1 MARLQLSIATGAI
14 IPAPLSPKLG
24 TRQKDQ
30 ELHCSGQENHEK
42 RSGKPLLAPR
52 SIATLGS
59 LIAAAV
65 AAVGATPAAAQTK
78 IYDSDDVTLEVA
90 ADAAAVVFTQN
101 NPWFGEPEANIGA
114 DTDSW
119 AELAFEPQL
128 YLTVR
133 NVFGGE
139 LSAGVS
145 TVTTK
150 TYGESADGLAV
161 GFDDPGATT
170 LEKLYVGWKT
180 DIGPDD
186 TIEIIGGDF
195 DYQIGTG
202 FLIKDGGRDGG
213 DRGGFYL
220 GARSA
225 SRGSAL
231 LRVKTGDLLLEGFYL
246 GNNPGR
252 SGVRAHVVGANV
264 EYELAEVVSLGAT
277 YIKVAHFDDPVTAGT
292 AEDLRTYDFR
302 GSAKVTDQLTLSGE
316 YAAQTGADF
325 YDGKGWYLQGDY
337 GFDSLP
343 LKPNL
348 TYRYAVVTGDDPAT
362 LKNEEFVP
370 LAYGFTD
377 YGQWYQGEITGNWI
391 FANSNQKTHMVKG
404 AATLTESLSLTAS
417 WLDISLDE
425 PGQLGVTESAFG
437 NEFDVFI
444 DWQATDKL
452 FLSLAGAVLVPGE
465 GAKQFTGGSDTWSHI
480 MLYASVSF

>member
-1 MARLQLSIATGAI
+1 MAAEAI
-14 IPAPLSPKLG
+14 IRSILSAMLAK
-24 TRQKDQ
+24 RQRDQ
-30 ELHCSGQENHEK
+30 KVHSSGRENHQK
-42 RSGKPLLAPR
+42 RSGKLLLTPR
-52 SIATLGS
+52 TSAALGS

-65 AAVGATPAAAQTK
+65 AAAGSTPATAQTT
-78 IYDSDDVTLEVA
+78 IYESDDVSLEVA
-90 ADAAAVVFTQN
+90 GDATAVVFTQN
-101 NPWFGEPEANIGA
+101 NSWFGEAEANIGA

-133 NVFGGE
+133 NVLGGE

-161 GFDDPGATT
+161 GFDDPAATT

-186 TIEIIGGDF
+186 TLEIIGGDF

-252 SGVRAHVVGANV
+252 SGIRAHVVGANV
-264 EYELAEVVSLGAT
+264 EYELAEVASIGAT
-277 YIKVAHFDDPVTAGT
+277 YIEVAHFDDPVTAGT

-302 GSAKVTDQLTLSGE
+302 GSAKVTDQLTFSGE
-316 YAAQTGADF
+316 YAVQSGAGF

-337 GFDSLP
+337 DFDTLP
-343 LKPNL
+343 L
-348 TYRYAVVTGDDPAT
+348 RA
-362 LKNEEFVP
+362 
-370 LAYGFTD
+370 
-377 YGQWYQGEITGNWI
+377 
-391 FANSNQKTHMVKG
+391 
-404 AATLTESLSLTAS
+404 
-417 WLDISLDE
+417 
-425 PGQLGVTESAFG
+425 
-437 NEFDVFI
+437 
-444 DWQATDKL
+444 
-452 FLSLAGAVLVPGE
+452 
-465 GAKQFTGGSDTWSHI
+465 
-480 MLYASVSF
+480 

>member
-1 MARLQLSIATGAI
+1 MSAGAI
-14 IPAPLSPKLG
+14 IPSTLSERLAR
-24 TRQKDQ
+24 RQRDQ
-30 ELHCSGQENHEK
+30 EGHNSGCENHQK

-52 SIATLGS
+52 ASAASGS

-65 AAVGATPAAAQTK
+65 AVAAATPAAAQTTV
-78 IYDSDDVTLEVA
+78 YESDDVSLDVA
-90 ADAAAVVFTQN
+90 ADATAVVFTQN
-101 NPWFGEPEANIGA
+101 NSWFGEPETNIGA

-133 NVFGGE
+133 NVLGGE

-180 DIGPDD
+180 EIGPND
-186 TIEIIGGDF
+186 TIEIFGGDF

-252 SGVRAHVVGANV
+252 SGIRAHVVGANV
-264 EYELAEVVSLGAT
+264 EYELAEEVSIGAT
-277 YIKVAHFDDPVTAGT
+277 YIEVAHFDDPVTAGT
-292 AEDLRTYDFR
+292 AENLKAYDFR
-302 GSAKVTDQLTLSGE
+302 GSAKVTDQLTFSGE
-316 YAAQTGADF
+316 YAVQSGAGF

-343 LKPNL
+343 LNPTL
-348 TYRYAVVTGDDPAT
+348 TYRYAEVTGDDPAT
-362 LKNEEFVP
+362 LKNEEFIP

-404 AATLTESLSLTAS
+404 TATLTESLALTAS
-417 WLDISLDE
+417 WLNISLDE
-425 PGQLGVTESAFG
+425 PGQLGVTDAAFG

-444 DWQATDKL
+444 DWQATDRL

-465 GAKQFTGGSDTWSHI
+465 GAKQLTGGSGTWSHV